1 MSFVLILSLMTSSGG
16 RHISWHD
23 DPRLVATA
31 TMARL
36 ARRRWWFWSWV
47 VVSTGSMY
55 LDMEA
60 AVD

>member
-1 MSFVLILSLMTSSGG
+1 MLSLMTSSGG
-16 RHISWHD
+16 RHISWQY
-23 DPRLVATA
+23 DPRLVAT
-31 TMARL
+31 MSSL

-47 VVSTGSMY
+47 VVSTDSMY

>member
-1 MSFVLILSLMTSSGG
+1 MLSLMTSSGG
-16 RHISWHD
+16 RHISWQY
-23 DPRLVATA
+23 DPWLVA